1 MILSQNVIF
10 FIYFKNKKNIWLIN
24 VILSDIKGENLK
36 RRAGSIQAA
45 LNLEIK
51 DDDLDKIEI
60 KLEGANGK
68 VPNLDLFNTVIRIC
82 KTIQFKC
89 SLESEKSFQDYSYY
103 QDRIPLDHLAGIE
116 NTVSMIFKQATG
128 VPTSSHGFFLNHR
141 IEALTISG
149 VKSSKLKRQNS
160 KQNLLKVTRF
170 KFIFI
175 VYFL

>member
-116 NTVSMIFKQATG
+116 NTVSM
-128 VPTSSHGFFLNHR
+128 SSVKLSNLPFETRQLNSCSMFYT
-141 IEALTISG
+141 E
-149 VKSSKLKRQNS
+149 
-160 KQNLLKVTRF
+160 
-170 KFIFI
+170 
-175 VYFL
+175 